1 MKFKFPNKKN
11 NPTFYYGF
19 IVVIAVFVIANILTR
34 YGEDVQDDAD
44 DWSYP
49 AEEYA
54 SYYASIED
62 SAVSES
68 SISTESDVDAAV
80 LEAQTASKAEEESA
94 ANAKTTSAESK
105 EYKEYTF
112 RYDNLLQSH
121 YEKHGIEMGFDSPEE
136 YLAAA
141 NAVVNNPN
149 ALHKYEKED
158 GDDVY
163 YVEDTQEFVVV
174 STDGFIRTYYYA
186 SLSYFNRQ

>member
-1 MKFKFPNKKN
+1 MKFKLPNKKN

-19 IVVIAVFVIANILTR
+19 IVVIAVFIIGSLLTNF
-34 YGEDVQDDAD
+34 GEGSQEEGD
-44 DWSYP
+44 DWYYP
-49 AEEYA
+49 ASEYA
-54 SYYASIED
+54 SYYASLELAEESSGID
-62 SAVSES
+62 STIYSQTTEAVSTS
-68 SISTESDVDAAV
+68 ASTE
-80 LEAQTASKAEEESA
+80 ETKA
-94 ANAKTTSAESK
+94 TV
-105 EYKEYTF
+105 YKEYTF

-163 YVEDTQEFVVV
+163 YVEDTREFVVV
-174 STDGFIRTYYYA
+174 STDGYIRTYYYA
-186 SLSYFNRQ
+186 SKAYFDRQ